1 MPAAFRLRLQRF
13 QPKVRCS
20 DVACPRIACRPR
32 VRGADPRVAGACR
45 LSAAGVH
52 FPGGTGPMAEQVRRH
67 DWQATPLG
75 PVDTWPGA
83 LRNAV
88 NLMLAS
94 PESMYVVWGTALTFF
109 FNDAYRPI
117 LGPRLE
123 GALGA
128 PLRELWADAWDAV
141 RAPIEAAFA
150 GESSRFENMPVAMSR
165 RGVPEDTWWTF
176 SFSPLYLDDGSVGGA
191 FCVTNEVTDV
201 LLAQQRLARENER
214 LIALFD
220 KSPIFM
226 AFLSGPEHRI
236 ELVNPGY
243 QRLVGDRAVPGT
255 CIRDALPEVVEQGFL
270 PLLDQ
275 VYRTGETYIGS
286 EVIYDP
292 PSAGDRASGQRQ
304 LDIVFQPVLGDDG
317 HTAGVFVQGLDITP
331 HVQLQ
336 RSMRDVEARHRQI
349 IDSASDYAIVAS
361 DMEGRVTL
369 WNTGAEHLFGW
380 TEAEMLGRSV
390 ERIYTEEDIQARR
403 LETNQRACMVSGGV
417 SGERW
422 LQRRSGERFWANGA
436 MTALRDSDGAVRGF
450 VKVLG
455 DRTEQQ
461 RANSE
466 LAHSERRLGALV
478 SASSQSLYAMSADW
492 QEMRPIAGAGAADGA
507 LPAVTGW
514 REERV
519 HPDDRPLLEAAI
531 AQAMATRQPL
541 RLEHRALLADGSVRW
556 VLMRAVPLLDDAG
569 AVTEWFGTASDVT
582 ERRLAETQLRQL
594 TQTLEERVQA
604 RSAELQVA
612 EERLRQSQKMEAVGQ
627 LTGGLAHDFNNLL
640 TSISVGLELLELR
653 IDQQRYDDVGRY
665 LEMAQASAARAT
677 ALTQRLL
684 AFSRRQTLAPTP
696 VVVEVMVGGMLDII
710 SRTLG
715 PSIAISTD
723 LAPAPWAVLVD
734 VPQLENALLNL
745 CINARDAMPA
755 GGPLAIGTANVAL
768 ADPAAAQLDI
778 PAGEYV
784 RLSVADTGTGMDAAV
799 IEKAFEPFFTTKP
812 IGQGTG
818 LGLSMIYGFTRQ
830 SGGQVRI
837 DSQPGQGTTVHLY
850 LPRFLGDA
858 ADASTPT
865 PPDEAGAAPAGN
877 VGTVL
882 VVEDDDAIRALVT
895 EVLSSS
901 GYRVLQ
907 APEGGRAIEIL
918 QSNEGI
924 DLLVT
929 DVGLTGGLNGR
940 QVADA
945 GRQLRPALPVLFI
958 TGYAAS
964 AAVGAGQLE
973 PGMQV
978 LTKPFTAAELERRAR
993 ALVVGDGA

>member
-1 MPAAFRLRLQRF
+1 
-13 QPKVRCS
+13 
-20 DVACPRIACRPR
+20 
-32 VRGADPRVAGACR
+32 VRGVGVVIGVVRVSAASGRFPAGNGVVAG
-45 LSAAGVH
+45 
-52 FPGGTGPMAEQVRRH
+52 QVRAM
-67 DWQATPLG
+67 DWHATPVG
-75 PVDTWPGA
+75 AVETWPSA

-94 PESMYVVWGTALTFF
+94 PESMYVVWGEALTFF
-109 FNDAYRPI
+109 FNDAYAPI
-117 LGPRLE
+117 LGPRLQ

-141 RAPIEAAFA
+141 RLPIEAAFA
-150 GESSRFENMPVAMSR
+150 GESSRFENMPVAMAR
-165 RGVPEDTWWTF
+165 GGVPEDTWWTF
-176 SFSPLYLDDGSVGGA
+176 SFSPIYLDDGSVGGA
-191 FCVTNEVTDV
+191 FCVTKEVTRTIV
-201 LLAQQRLARENER
+201 AQQRLAQENQR

-220 KSPIFM
+220 KSPMFM

-236 ELVNPGY
+236 ELANPGY
-243 QRLVGDRAVPGT
+243 ERLVGHRDVLGK

-275 VYRTGETYIGS
+275 VYRTGQPYIGS
-286 EVIYDP
+286 EVIYDAP
-292 PSAGDRASGQRQ
+292 LATDPSSGRRQ
-304 LDIVFQPVLGDDG
+304 LDIVFQPVLGEDG
-317 HTAGVFVQGLDITP
+317 NTAGVFVQGLDITP
-331 HVQLQ
+331 HMELQ
-336 RSMRDVEARHRQI
+336 RSMREVEARNRQI

-361 DMEGRVTL
+361 DLDGRVTL
-369 WNTGAEHLFGW
+369 WNAGAEHIFGW
-380 TEAEMLGRSV
+380 SEAEMLGRSV
-390 ERIYTEEDIQARR
+390 EVIYTPEDIQAGR
-403 LETNQRACMVSGGV
+403 LKHNQQIAIGGGGV

-422 LQRRSGERFWANGA
+422 LQRKSGARFWANGS
-436 MTALRDSDGAVRGF
+436 MTVLRGEDGAALGF

-455 DRTEQQ
+455 DRSEQQ
-461 RANSE
+461 RAGMA

-492 QEMRPIAGAGAADGA
+492 REMRPISGAGASADI
-507 LPAVTGW
+507 LPAITGW

-519 HPDDRPLLEAAI
+519 HPDDRGALEAAI
-531 AQAMATRQPL
+531 ALALRTRQPL
-541 RLEHRALLADGSVRW
+541 RLEHRALLPDGSVRW

-569 AVTEWFGTASDVT
+569 EIAEWFGTASDVT
-582 ERRLAETQLRQL
+582 ERRQAEDQLRQL
-594 TQTLEERVQA
+594 TLTLEERVQA

-640 TSISVGLELLELR
+640 TAISVGLELLELR
-653 IDQQRYDDVGRY
+653 IDQGRFDDIGRY
-665 LEMAQASAARAT
+665 LDMAQSSAARAT

-696 VVVEVMVGGMLDII
+696 VVAEDMVSGMLDIL

-715 PSIAISTD
+715 PSISISTD
-723 LAPAPWAVLVD
+723 LQAAPWSVLVD
-734 VPQLENALLNL
+734 APQLENALLNL
-745 CINARDAMPA
+745 CINARDAMPE
-755 GGPLAIGTANVAL
+755 GGPLAISTTNVTL
-768 ADPAAAQLDI
+768 DDDAAAQLELPSGDYVCLAVKD
-778 PAGEYV
+778 AG
-784 RLSVADTGTGMDAAV
+784 SGMEPAV
-799 IEKAFEPFFTTKP
+799 IAKAFEPFFTTKP

-837 DSQPGQGTTVHLY
+837 DSAPGQGTTVHLY
-850 LPRFLGDA
+850 LPRFLGAPNDDA
-858 ADASTPT
+858 APQ
-865 PPDEAGAAPAGN
+865 APVATVADRTGN

-882 VVEDDDAIRALVT
+882 VVEDEDAVRALVT
-895 EVLSSS
+895 EVLASS

-907 APEGGRAIEIL
+907 APEGGRAIETL
-918 QSNEGI
+918 QSGENI

-929 DVGLTGGLNGR
+929 DVGLTGALNGR

-945 GRQLRPALPVLFI
+945 GRQVRPGLPVLFI

-973 PGMQV
+973 EGMEV

-993 ALVVGDGA
+993 ALVSAEGAS

>member
-1 MPAAFRLRLQRF
+1 MSAAFGRF
-13 QPKVRCS
+13 PAGNGV
-20 DVACPRIACRPR
+20 VAER
-32 VRGADPRVAGACR
+32 VRA
-45 LSAAGVH
+45 
-52 FPGGTGPMAEQVRRH
+52 M
-67 DWQATPLG
+67 DWHATPVG
-75 PVDTWPGA
+75 AVETWPSA

-94 PESMYVVWGTALTFF
+94 PESMYVVWGDALTFF
-109 FNDAYRPI
+109 FNDAYSPI
-117 LGPRLE
+117 LGTRLE

-141 RAPIEAAFA
+141 RPPIERAFA
-150 GESSRFENMPVAMSR
+150 GESSRFENMPVVMAR
-165 RGVPEDTWWTF
+165 GGVPEDTWWTF
-176 SFSPLYLDDGSVGGA
+176 SFSPIYLDDGSVGGA
-191 FCVTNEVTDV
+191 FCVTKEVTQAIV
-201 LLAQQRLARENER
+201 AQQRLAQENQR

-220 KSPIFM
+220 KSPMFM

-236 ELVNPGY
+236 ELANPGY
-243 QRLVGDRAVPGT
+243 ERLVGHRDVLGK

-275 VYRTGETYIGS
+275 VYRTGQPYTGS
-286 EVIYDP
+286 EVIYDAP
-292 PSAGDRASGQRQ
+292 LATDPSSGRRQ
-304 LDIVFQPVLGDDG
+304 LDIVFQPVLGEDG
-317 HTAGVFVQGLDITP
+317 STAGVFVQGLDITP
-331 HVQLQ
+331 HMELQ
-336 RSMRDVEARHRQI
+336 RSMREVEARNRQI

-361 DMEGRVTL
+361 DLEGRVTL

-380 TEAEMLGRSV
+380 SEAEMLGRSV
-390 ERIYTEEDIQARR
+390 EVIYTSEDINAGR
-403 LETNQRACMVSGGV
+403 LKHNQQIAIDAGGV

-422 LQRRSGERFWANGA
+422 LQHKSGARFWANGS
-436 MTALRDSDGAVRGF
+436 MTVLRGEDGAVLGF

-461 RANSE
+461 RAGMA

-492 QEMRPIAGAGAADGA
+492 REMRPILGAGASAEI
-507 LPAVTGW
+507 LPAITGW

-519 HPDDRPLLEAAI
+519 HPDDRGALEAAI
-531 AQAMATRQPL
+531 ALAMGQRQPL
-541 RLEHRALLADGSVRW
+541 RLEHRALLPDGSVRW

-569 AVTEWFGTASDVT
+569 EVTEWFGTASDVT
-582 ERRLAETQLRQL
+582 ERRQAEQQLRQL
-594 TQTLEERVQA
+594 TLTLEERVQA

-640 TSISVGLELLELR
+640 TAISVGLELLELR
-653 IDQQRYDDVGRY
+653 IEQGRFDDIGRY
-665 LEMAQASAARAT
+665 LEMAQSSAARAT

-696 VVVEVMVGGMLDII
+696 VVVEDRVSEMLDII
-710 SRTLG
+710 SGTLG
-715 PSIAISTD
+715 PSISITTD
-723 LAPAPWAVLVD
+723 LQSSPWAVLVD
-734 VPQLENALLNL
+734 APQLENALLNL
-745 CINARDAMPA
+745 CINARDAMPE
-755 GGPLAIGTANVAL
+755 GGPLAIRTANVAL
-768 ADPAAAQLDI
+768 DDVVAAQLEVPPGD
-778 PAGEYV
+778 YV
-784 RLSVADTGTGMDAAV
+784 CLSVRDAGSGMEPAV
-799 IEKAFEPFFTTKP
+799 IAKAFEPFFTTKP

-837 DSQPGQGTTVHLY
+837 DSEPGHGTTVHLY
-850 LPRFLGDA
+850 LPRFAGEA
-858 ADASTPT
+858 AEHSAQPA
-865 PPDEAGAAPAGN
+865 PDVGEHDRVAN

-882 VVEDDDAIRALVT
+882 VVEDEDAVRALVT
-895 EVLSSS
+895 EVLASS
-901 GYRVLQ
+901 GYRVLE
-907 APEGGRAIEIL
+907 APEGGRAIETL
-918 QSNEGI
+918 QSDESI

-945 GRQLRPALPVLFI
+945 GRQVRPGLPVLFI

-973 PGMQV
+973 AGMEV

-993 ALVVGDGA
+993 ALLSTEGAT

>member
-1 MPAAFRLRLQRF
+1 MSTAFGR
-13 QPKVRCS
+13 
-20 DVACPRIACRPR
+20 
-32 VRGADPRVAGACR
+32 
-45 LSAAGVH
+45 
-52 FPGGTGPMAEQVRRH
+52 FPGGNGVVAEQVRSM
-67 DWQATPLG
+67 DWHATPVG
-75 PVDTWPGA
+75 AVETWPGA

-94 PESMYVVWGTALTFF
+94 PESMYLVWGEPLTFF
-109 FNDAYRPI
+109 FNDAYAPI
-117 LGPRLE
+117 LGPRLK

-128 PLRELWADAWDAV
+128 PLRELWADAWEAV
-141 RAPIEAAFA
+141 RPPIEAAFA

-165 RGVPEDTWWTF
+165 GGIPEDTWWTF
-176 SFSPLYLDDGSVGGA
+176 SFSPIYLDDGSIGGA
-191 FCVTNEVTDV
+191 FCVTKEVTQTMV
-201 LLAQQRLARENER
+201 AQERLAQENQR

-220 KSPIFM
+220 KSPMFM

-236 ELVNPGY
+236 ELANPGY
-243 QRLVGDRAVPGT
+243 ERLVGHRDVLGK

-275 VYRTGETYIGS
+275 VYRTGQPYVGS
-286 EVIYDP
+286 EVMYDVP
-292 PSAGDRASGQRQ
+292 LATDPSSGRRQ
-304 LDIVFQPVLGDDG
+304 LDIVFQPVLGADG
-317 HTAGVFVQGLDITP
+317 STAGVFVQGLDITP
-331 HVQLQ
+331 HMELQ
-336 RSMRDVEARHRQI
+336 RSMREVEARNRQI

-361 DMEGRVTL
+361 DLDGRVTL
-369 WNTGAEHLFGW
+369 WNAGAEHIFGW
-380 TEAEMLGRSV
+380 SEAEMLGRSV
-390 ERIYTEEDIQARR
+390 EVIYTPEDIQAGR
-403 LETNQRACMVSGGV
+403 LKHNQQIAIDAGGV

-422 LQRRSGERFWANGA
+422 LQHKSGARFWANGS
-436 MTALRDSDGAVRGF
+436 MTVLRDENGAALGF

-455 DRTEQQ
+455 DRSEQQ
-461 RANSE
+461 RAGMA

-492 QEMRPIAGAGAADGA
+492 REMRPILGAGASADI
-507 LPAVTGW
+507 LPAITGW

-519 HPDDRPLLEAAI
+519 HPDDRDALEAAI
-531 AQAMATRQPL
+531 ALAMGQRQPL
-541 RLEHRALLADGSVRW
+541 RLEHRALLPDGSVRW

-569 AVTEWFGTASDVT
+569 EVTEWFGTASDVT
-582 ERRLAETQLRQL
+582 ERRQAEEQLRQL
-594 TQTLEERVQA
+594 TLTLEERVQA

-640 TSISVGLELLELR
+640 TAISVGLELLELR
-653 IDQQRYDDVGRY
+653 IDQGRLDDIGRY
-665 LEMAQASAARAT
+665 LDMAQSSAARAT

-696 VVVEVMVGGMLDII
+696 VVAEDRVSGMLDIL

-715 PSIAISTD
+715 PSISITTD
-723 LAPAPWAVLVD
+723 LQAAPWPVLVD
-734 VPQLENALLNL
+734 APQLENALLNL
-745 CINARDAMPA
+745 CINARDAMPE
-755 GGPLAIGTANVAL
+755 GGPLAISTVNVRL
-768 ADPAAAQLDI
+768 DDDAAAQLDI
-778 PAGEYV
+778 PPGDYVCLAVEDAG
-784 RLSVADTGTGMDAAV
+784 SGMEPAV
-799 IEKAFEPFFTTKP
+799 IAKAFEPFFTTKP

-837 DSQPGQGTTVHLY
+837 ESAPGQGTTVHLY
-850 LPRFLGDA
+850 LPRFMGGPNDA
-858 ADASTPT
+858 AAQQVPVASLADRT
-865 PPDEAGAAPAGN
+865 GN

-882 VVEDDDAIRALVT
+882 VVEDEDAVRALVT
-895 EVLSSS
+895 EVLASS

-907 APEGGRAIEIL
+907 APEGGRAIETL
-918 QSNEGI
+918 QSGESI

-929 DVGLTGGLNGR
+929 DVGLTGALNGR

-945 GRQLRPALPVLFI
+945 GRQVRPGLPVLFI

-973 PGMQV
+973 EGMEV

-993 ALVVGDGA
+993 ALLSTEGAA

>member
-1 MPAAFRLRLQRF
+1 
-13 QPKVRCS
+13 
-20 DVACPRIACRPR
+20 
-32 VRGADPRVAGACR
+32 VRGVGVVIGAERV
-45 LSAAGVH
+45 SAASGN
-52 FPGGTGPMAEQVRRH
+52 FPAGSGIVAEQVRTM
-67 DWQATPLG
+67 DWHATPVG
-75 PVDTWPGA
+75 AVETWPGA

-94 PESMYVVWGTALTFF
+94 PESMYVVWGDALTFF
-109 FNDAYRPI
+109 FNDAYSPI

-128 PLRELWADAWDAV
+128 PLRELWPDAWDAV
-141 RAPIEAAFA
+141 RPPIERAFA
-150 GESSRFENMPVAMSR
+150 GESSRFENMPVAMAR
-165 RGVPEDTWWTF
+165 GGVPEDTWWTF
-176 SFSPLYLDDGSVGGA
+176 SFSPIYLDDGSVGGA
-191 FCVTNEVTDV
+191 FCVTKEVTQTIV
-201 LLAQQRLARENER
+201 AQQRLAQENQR

-220 KSPIFM
+220 KSPMFM

-236 ELVNPGY
+236 ELANPGY
-243 QRLVGDRAVPGT
+243 ERLVGHRDVLGK

-275 VYRTGETYIGS
+275 VYRTGQPYIGS
-286 EVIYDP
+286 EVMYDAP
-292 PSAGDRASGQRQ
+292 LATDPFSGRRQ
-304 LDIVFQPVLGDDG
+304 LDIVFQPVLGEDG
-317 HTAGVFVQGLDITP
+317 TTAGVFVQGLDITP
-331 HVQLQ
+331 HMELQ
-336 RSMRDVEARHRQI
+336 RSMREVEARNRQI

-361 DMEGRVTL
+361 DLEGRVTL
-369 WNTGAEHLFGW
+369 WNAGAEHIFGW
-380 TEAEMLGRSV
+380 SEAEMLGHSV
-390 ERIYTEEDIQARR
+390 ERIYTPEDVQAGR
-403 LETNQRACMVSGGV
+403 LRHNQQASIATGGV

-422 LQRRSGERFWANGA
+422 LQHKSGARFWANGS
-436 MTALRDSDGAVRGF
+436 MTVLRDEQGAALGF

-461 RANSE
+461 RAGMA

-492 QEMRPIAGAGAADGA
+492 REMRPILGAGASAEI
-507 LPAVTGW
+507 LPAITGW

-519 HPDDRPLLEAAI
+519 HPDDRGALEAAI
-531 AQAMATRQPL
+531 ALATGQRQPL
-541 RLEHRALLADGSVRW
+541 RLEHRALLPDGSVRW

-569 AVTEWFGTASDVT
+569 EVTEWFGTASDVT
-582 ERRLAETQLRQL
+582 ERRQAEEQLRQL
-594 TQTLEERVQA
+594 TLTLEERVQA

-627 LTGGLAHDFNNLL
+627 LTGSLAHDFNNLL
-640 TSISVGLELLELR
+640 TAISVGLELLELR
-653 IDQQRYDDVGRY
+653 IEQGRFDDIGRY
-665 LEMAQASAARAT
+665 LEMAQSSAARAT

-696 VVVEVMVGGMLDII
+696 VVAEEMVSGMLDIL

-715 PSIAISTD
+715 PSISITTD
-723 LAPAPWAVLVD
+723 LHAAPWAVLVD
-734 VPQLENALLNL
+734 APQLENALLNL
-745 CINARDAMPA
+745 CINARDAMPE
-755 GGPLAIGTANVAL
+755 GGPLAIGTTNVTL
-768 ADPAAAQLDI
+768 DDDAAAQLDI
-778 PAGEYV
+778 PPGDYVCLAVKDAG
-784 RLSVADTGTGMDAAV
+784 SGMAPAV
-799 IEKAFEPFFTTKP
+799 IAKAFEPFFTTKP

-837 DSQPGQGTTVHLY
+837 DSAPGQGTTVHLY
-850 LPRFLGDA
+850 LPRFSGGTNDDA
-858 ADASTPT
+858 AQQVPVTSLADRT
-865 PPDEAGAAPAGN
+865 GN

-882 VVEDDDAIRALVT
+882 VVEDEDAVRALVT
-895 EVLSSS
+895 EVLASS
-901 GYRVLQ
+901 GFRVLQ
-907 APEGGRAIEIL
+907 APEGGRAIETL
-918 QSNEGI
+918 QSGESI

-929 DVGLTGGLNGR
+929 DVGLTGALNGR

-945 GRQLRPALPVLFI
+945 GRQVRPGLPVLFI

-973 PGMQV
+973 EGMEV

-993 ALVVGDGA
+993 ALLSTEGAT